1 MLRASALF
9 QWLFPLSV
17 LLVGVSLQ
25 LARPWPVEF
34 VQNLVFDQYNRWQPR
49 LEEGSPVVFVD
60 IDEDSLKQI
69 GQFPWPRQVFADLVT
84 RMADAGAATITF
96 DILFA
101 EKDRTEPNEIL
112 PVWDALQNGENAAE
126 WRALRENLA
135 DIIVSPDIAF
145 ARAIGTAP
153 VVLATMMNDAA
164 KTLPDPKAGIAVRA
178 QDTQWHEADALDRLP
193 TTLFA
198 IENRPVIAEAGYG
211 LGAMNA
217 LIDRDGI
224 IRRAALLFRAGPHI
238 YPSLSLE
245 SLRVA
250 QRAGSIV
257 LKASDV
263 RGEGQYA
270 SGFGLSRMKVGG
282 LIVPIEPDGTIRMY
296 YTGRENVAR
305 LGVGEIL
312 QPDFDASLLEGKIAI
327 IGTSAAG
334 LKDIRA
340 TPLDPATP
348 GAEVHAQV
356 VQQLISGSYL
366 KRPVWLQSLEALA
379 TLLTGLIAIF
389 AIHRLAITLT
399 GLIVFGLIAAGGAV
413 SWFAFANHLMLVD
426 PATPGFSV
434 FVVFLISGFQHY
446 LQTAR
451 ERQQVRHAFRYYL
464 SPDLVNQISADPGKL
479 TLGGETRNMTI
490 LFCDIRGFT
499 SISEAFASAPDKLTH
514 IINIFLTRMS
524 RIIQAREGTIDKY
537 IGDNIM
543 AFWNAPTNVN
553 DHAYE
558 ACLAAVEMMDAL
570 PKVNEELHDDPLL
583 GEWQG
588 EIRVGIGLNTGDTL
602 VGNIGSDQRF
612 NYSVLGDTVNVS
624 ARLEGQT
631 KDYAVPVLVGEATK
645 NQAMAA
651 QAAQSAPLA
660 FVELDLIALKG
671 KAVPERIYTIIGGAE
686 IALSDDFAALQEGQD
701 ALLRLYRAQD
711 WTAAQSLASALG
723 AAHPVMAGFYDML
736 KRRMLDYAA
745 SPPGADWDGH
755 FIAVTK

>member
-1 MLRASALF
+1 MSRASALL
-9 QWLFPLSV
+9 QWLVPLSV
-17 LLVGVSLQ
+17 LLLGVSLQ

-34 VQNLVFDQYNRWQPR
+34 AQNLVFDQFNRWQPR
-49 LEEGSPVVFVD
+49 AEDNSPVVFVD
-60 IDEDSLKQI
+60 IDEDSLKSV

-84 RMADAGAATITF
+84 RMADAGAAAITF

-101 EKDRTEPNEIL
+101 ETDRTAPNEIL
-112 PVWDALQNGENAAE
+112 PIWDALQTGQNQAE
-126 WRALRENLA
+126 WASLRDNLA

-145 ARAIGTAP
+145 ARSIEAAP
-153 VVLATMMNDAA
+153 VVLATMLNDEA
-164 KTLPDPKAGIAVRA
+164 KSLPDPKAGIAVRA
-178 QDTQWHEADALDRLP
+178 QETEWHDADPLDRLP

-198 IENRPVIAEAGYG
+198 IENRPAIAEAGYG

-270 SGFGLSRMKVGG
+270 SGFGLSRLKVGG

-296 YTGRENVAR
+296 YTARENVAR
-305 LGVGEIL
+305 IGVNDIL
-312 QPDFDASLLEGKIAI
+312 QPDFDRSRLEGKIAI

-366 KRPVWLQSLEALA
+366 KRPIWLQTIEALA
-379 TLLTGLIAIF
+379 TLLTGLFAIF

-399 GLIVFGLIAAGGAV
+399 GLIVFGLIAAGGVV
-413 SWFAFANHLMLVD
+413 SWLAFADHLMLVD
-426 PATPGFSV
+426 PAAPGFTL
-434 FVVFLISGFQHY
+434 FVVFLISAFQHY
-446 LQTAR
+446 RQTAR

-524 RIIQAREGTIDKY
+524 RVIQARSGTIDKY

-558 ACLAAVEMMDAL
+558 ACLAAVEMMDNL
-570 PKVNEELHDDPLL
+570 PKVNEELHHDPLL
-583 GEWQG
+583 ENWQG

-645 NQAMAA
+645 TQAMAA
-651 QAAQSAPLA
+651 EAAKTAPLA

-671 KAVPERIYTIIGGAE
+671 KALPERIYTILGGAE
-686 IALSDDFAALQEGQD
+686 TALSENFVALQAGQD
-701 ALLRLYRAQD
+701 RLLALYRAQD
-711 WTAAQSLASALG
+711 WQAAQELADSLAET
-723 AAHPVMAGFYDML
+723 HPVMAGFYDML
-736 KRRMLDYAA
+736 KNRMDDYAA
-745 SPPGADWDGH
+745 NPPGDDWDGH